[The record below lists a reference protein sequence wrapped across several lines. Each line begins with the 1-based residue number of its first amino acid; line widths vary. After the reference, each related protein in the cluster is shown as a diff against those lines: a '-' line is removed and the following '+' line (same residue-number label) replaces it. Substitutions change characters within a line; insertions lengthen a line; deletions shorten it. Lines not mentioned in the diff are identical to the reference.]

1 MFDSARLGTATSY
14 FGEVFMNKLSSKQL
28 KAGMVVARDI
38 LTKQGQTIAR
48 AGTVLTAQLI
58 AKLSFY
64 RIAEVFVEEK
74 LPEVEESAREVELV
88 EEEEPQ
94 QEEPKQEEPKEEKKE
109 PEEPVKKP
117 APKRNE
123 TIAYSER
130 LKATPQFQEFSINY
144 SRNIAALKTSFKQIV
159 DGEGSKIDKNKMLKE
174 AETLFSSRT
183 SLDLFDM
190 LHNMRTLDDTTY
202 AHSVNVALVARAI
215 GKWLKMR
222 RDELNT
228 LTIAGLLH
236 DIGKI
241 CIPEEVLNKTGKLTD
256 EEFAMIRRHPAEGYS
271 MLKKVPGIDRDILDC
286 AIQHHERFDGSG
298 YPNHLPGEQIE
309 DMPAIIAI
317 ADVYD
322 AMTATRS
329 YRAPKSAFQVI
340 AAFENDGLHKYN
352 PRFILTFLQNIANA
366 YQNNRV
372 ILSDGTSARIIY
384 INQSKLSRPMVQLD
398 SGAVIDLSRQPDLEI
413 TKCL

>member
-1 MFDSARLGTATSY
+1 
-14 FGEVFMNKLSSKQL
+14 MNKLSSKQL
-28 KAGMVVARDI
+28 KAGMVVAKDI
-38 LTKQGQTIAR
+38 VTKQGQTIAK
-48 AGTVLTAQLI
+48 AGTVLNAQLI

-74 LPEVEESAREVELV
+74 LPDVEDSAKEVDLV
-88 EEEEPQ
+88 DAPEEPQ
-94 QEEPKQEEPKEEKKE
+94 PAEEPEPE
-109 PEEPVKKP
+109 PEEEKP
-117 APKRNE
+117 EPPKPSGKRNE

-130 LKATPQFQEFSINY
+130 LKATPEFQEFSINY

-159 DGEGSKIDKNKMLKE
+159 DGEGDKIDMNGMLRE
-174 AETLFSSRT
+174 AESLFSSRT

-190 LHNMRTLDDTTY
+190 LHNMRTLDDATY

-222 RDELNT
+222 RDDLNL

-236 DIGKI
+236 DVGKI
-241 CIPEEVLNKTGKLTD
+241 RIPEEILNKTGKLTD
-256 EEFAMIRRHPAEGYS
+256 EEFAMIRRHPADGYS
-271 MLKKVPGIDRDILDC
+271 MLKKIPGIDRAVLDC

-309 DMPAIIAI
+309 DMAAIIAI

-322 AMTATRS
+322 AMTATRN

-352 PRFILTFLQNIANA
+352 PKFILTFLQNIANA

-372 ILSDGTSARIIY
+372 ILNDGTSARIIY